1 MLPIRRACFRQS
13 AAFVSLQAWVPGP
26 CLLGNI
32 RNDRRRAPMMSPAAA
47 AANTFVGRVERR
59 GVVSMASFSSS
70 SASSYTKQSN
80 VEDTIF
86 ALSSGQGRAGV
97 AVIRVSGPRAK
108 ESLEAL
114 TAGGKSSGPK
124 FPQPRVAGLRKLYDP
139 ITHELLDQALVL
151 WFPAPRSFT
160 GEDTVEL
167 HLHGSRAVI
176 QGVTEALLNLDKHQ
190 NDDKNDPN
198 RGDIRPADRG
208 EFTER
213 AFGNGRMD
221 LTEVEGLA
229 DLIAADTAAQ
239 RKQALRQMGG
249 ALRQTYEGWREEL
262 KLCLAHTEAVIDFGD
277 DEHDVDEAAYDAI
290 RPRAS
295 KLREEMRRHLADGN
309 RGEVI
314 RSGIRVAIVGPP
326 NAGKSTLLNLLA
338 RRPAAIVSPIAGT
351 TRDVVEVQ
359 LELAGLPVLVSDTAG
374 IRAAAADPVEQE
386 GIRRARAAAEQAQLT
401 LIVLD
406 ASKELAAEELRSLAG
421 VGPFPAEAPPQALAE
436 VVAAVKGDPGLLL
449 LVNKRD
455 AVVAGSDVEAQL
467 VGDAVSMSSA
477 FFISCATGEGV
488 DGMLGGLQRRL
499 EAVFDQ
505 GTVDG
510 DQNEIPVITRARHR
524 MHVERCVMALTA
536 FLEDRSLGLDT
547 AAEELRIAST
557 ELGRITGAVDV
568 EEVLDVIF
576 RDFCIGK

>member
-1 MLPIRRACFRQS
+1 MD
-13 AAFVSLQAWVPGP
+13 V
-26 CLLGNI
+26 
-32 RNDRRRAPMMSPAAA
+32 D
-47 AANTFVGRVERR
+47 
-59 GVVSMASFSSS
+59 
-70 SASSYTKQSN
+70 
-80 VEDTIF
+80 DTIF

-97 AVIRVSGPRAK
+97 AVLRISGPRA
-108 ESLEAL
+108 EQCLAAL
-114 TAGGKSSGPK
+114 IDPGQPAKKKKPA
-124 FPQPRVAGLRKLYDP
+124 FPEPRVAALRKLYCP
-139 ITHELLDQALVL
+139 TTHEVLDQALVL
-151 WFPAPRSFT
+151 WFPGPRSFT

-167 HLHGSRAVI
+167 HCHGSRAVI
-176 QGVTEALLNLDKHQ
+176 QGVTQALLALD
-190 NDDKNDPN
+190 DG
-198 RGDIRPADRG
+198 RGDVRPADRG

-213 AFGNGRMD
+213 AFANGRMD

-249 ALRQTYEGWREEL
+249 SLRTTYEGWREEL
-262 KLCLAHTEAVIDFGD
+262 KVCLAHTEAVIDFGD

-290 RPRAS
+290 RPRATQ
-295 KLREEMRRHLADGN
+295 LREEMRRHLADGN

-374 IRAAAADPVEQE
+374 IRETTADPVEQE
-386 GIRRARAAAEQAQLT
+386 GIRRAREAAERAQLT
-401 LIVLD
+401 LVVLD
-406 ASKELAAEELRSLAG
+406 ASGALGPDALSSLAG
-421 VGPFPAEAPPQALAE
+421 VGPFPADAPPKALEE
-436 VVAAVKGDPGLLL
+436 VVAAVEGNPGLLL
-449 LVNKRD
+449 VVNKRD
-455 AVVAGSDVEAQL
+455 AMAVDSDLPSKLSSRNKEEAAATYF
-467 VGDAVSMSSA
+467 V
-477 FFISCATGEGV
+477 SCATGEGV
-488 DGMLGGLQRRL
+488 DHMLGGLQARL
-499 EAVFDQ
+499 EAVFDR
-505 GTVDG
+505 GG
-510 DQNEIPVITRARHR
+510 SAEEQNEAPVITRARHR
-524 MHVERCVMALTA
+524 LHMERCVGALTS
-536 FLEDRSLGLDT
+536 FLDRSLGLDL

>member
-1 MLPIRRACFRQS
+1 
-13 AAFVSLQAWVPGP
+13 
-26 CLLGNI
+26 
-32 RNDRRRAPMMSPAAA
+32 
-47 AANTFVGRVERR
+47 
-59 GVVSMASFSSS
+59 MASFSSS
-70 SASSYTKQSN
+70 LASSYTKQNN

-114 TAGGKSSGPK
+114 TAGGKSNSPK
-124 FPQPRVAGLRKLYDP
+124 FPKPRVAGLRKLYDP

-176 QGVTEALLNLDKHQ
+176 QGVTEALLNIDKHQ
-190 NDDKNDPN
+190 NNDDKNDPN

-455 AVVAGSDVEAQL
+455 AVVAGSDVEAHL
-467 VGDAVSMSSA
+467 VGTAVSAADGEVDAAVSMSSA